1 MRKMAACLLVWQDF
15 EHECNQ
21 FVMRRVVF
29 ENLHSHFRAFLT
41 RQDVCGF
48 TLHNLKKIIIKNNC
62 SALQNVQLCS
72 VSVLPSQTTLH
83 LFPSSS

>member
-41 RQDVCGF
+41 RQDACSF
-48 TLHNLKKIIIKNNC
+48 TLHNLKKMIIKNNYM
-62 SALQNVQLCS
+62 LCKMPTCKI
-72 VSVLPSQTTLH
+72 LPSRTSLH
-83 LFPSSS
+83 QFPSSS